1 MPNKMNKWI
10 LGSFLLTL
18 PMTTMIGQ
26 TIDMTKYGI
35 QQNVGQMGSQS
46 VLSVIRDFNLGSK
59 SVKGTPYWRNEWL
72 EGSIIWL
79 NGTRLDKVP
88 MKVLTYKTTALSAKI
103 PSGDSIIVPIKNY
116 KVAILLD
123 PMTKDS
129 IFFKRILHDET
140 PNGELM
146 RVIHDGDFAILARQ
160 IGNMI
165 PASNT
170 GAYNAGR
177 EYDEFMQ
184 KTEYFLLKKG
194 SGKLEKIKLSKKG
207 LFEVLPGKDAELSTF
222 IKSNQLNV
230 DKEKDASRLAAYYE
244 QIIRP

>member
-1 MPNKMNKWI
+1 MKKWI
-10 LGSFLLTL
+10 FKFFLLVFSFSQIT
-18 PMTTMIGQ
+18 GQ

-35 QQNVGQMGSQS
+35 QQNVGQMGTQS

-72 EGSIIWL
+72 TGSIIWL

-88 MKVLTYKTTALSAKI
+88 MKVLTYKTTALSAQI
-103 PSGDSIIVPIKNY
+103 PSGDSIIIPIKNY
-116 KVAILLD
+116 KAAILLD
-123 PMTKDS
+123 PLTKDS
-129 IFFKRILHDET
+129 ILFKRILHDET

-194 SGKLEKIKLSKKG
+194 SAKLEKVKLSKKG
-207 LFEVLPGKDAELSTF
+207 LLEVLSGKDAELSAF
-222 IKSNQLNV
+222 IKTNQLSV
-230 DKEKDASRLAAYYE
+230 DKEKDAAKLAAYYE

>member
-1 MPNKMNKWI
+1 
-10 LGSFLLTL
+10 
-18 PMTTMIGQ
+18 
-26 TIDMTKYGI
+26 
-35 QQNVGQMGSQS
+35 MGTQS

-72 EGSIIWL
+72 TGSIIWL

-88 MKVLTYKTTALSAKI
+88 MKVLTYKTTALSAQI

-116 KVAILLD
+116 KAAILLD
-123 PMTKDS
+123 PLTKDS
-129 IFFKRILHDET
+129 ILFKRILHDET

-194 SGKLEKIKLSKKG
+194 SAKLEKVKLSKKG
-207 LFEVLPGKDAELSTF
+207 LLEALSGKDAELNAF
-222 IKSNQLNV
+222 IKSNQLSV
-230 DKEKDASRLAAYYE
+230 EKEKDAARLAAYYE